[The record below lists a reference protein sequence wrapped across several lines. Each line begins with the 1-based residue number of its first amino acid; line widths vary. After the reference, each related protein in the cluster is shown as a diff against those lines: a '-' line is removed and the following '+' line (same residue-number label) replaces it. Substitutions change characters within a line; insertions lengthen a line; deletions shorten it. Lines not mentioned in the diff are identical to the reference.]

1 MIFHCMCGLHFVYL
15 FICQWTL
22 RLLLFFLAIVSNA
35 SMNTSVQIPVQ
46 DPTFS
51 SLEYRPRKVIARSYG
66 NLISDFFEELPYCFT
81 Q

>member
-1 MIFHCMCGLHFVYL
+1 MDYIL
-15 FICQWTL
+15 FICSSVSGL
-22 RLLLFFLAIVSNA
+22 SDCFYFFLAIVSNA

-66 NLISDFFEELPYCFT
+66 NLISDFFEELPCCFT